1 MKAEEFAA
9 AVFAAYPVPEETF
22 ARAKWMGEAADACQ
36 VLAKRYRKEEAA
48 LTLAIRT
55 EGLTSAEYELKELTR
70 PYSRVNVDLLKRERP
85 DVFEEAVHVKQA
97 FAEKTLGRRRL
108 YDLVYD
114 VIGDAV
120 AEHEVVTVTDVRA
133 LLPDAEAALY
143 IAEGDEFVRY
153 AVVCR

>member
-22 ARAKWMGEAADACQ
+22 AKAKWMGEAADACQ

-70 PYSRVNVDLLKRERP
+70 PYSRVNVELLKRERP

-114 VIGDAV
+114 AIGEAV

>member
-22 ARAKWMGEAADACQ
+22 AKAKWMGEAADACQ
-36 VLAKRYRKEEAA
+36 VLAKQYRKEEAA

-114 VIGDAV
+114 AIGEAV

>member
-36 VLAKRYRKEEAA
+36 VLAKQYRKEEAA

-55 EGLTSAEYELKELTR
+55 EGLTSAEYALKELTR

-114 VIGDAV
+114 AIGEAV

>member
-36 VLAKRYRKEEAA
+36 VLAKQYRKEEAA

-55 EGLTSAEYELKELTR
+55 EGLTSAEYALKELTR

-85 DVFEEAVHVKQA
+85 DVFAEAVHVKQA

-114 VIGDAV
+114 VIGEAV

>member
-70 PYSRVNVDLLKRERP
+70 PYSRVNVELLKAERP
-85 DVFEEAVHVKQA
+85 DVFEEVVHVKQA

-114 VIGDAV
+114 AIGEAV

>member
-1 MKAEEFAA
+1 MKAEEFAE

-22 ARAKWMGEAADACQ
+22 ARAKWMGEAAYACN

-55 EGLTSAEYELKELTR
+55 EGLMSGEYELKELTR

-85 DVFEEAVHVKQA
+85 DVFAEAVHVKQA

-114 VIGDAV
+114 AIGDAV
-120 AEHEVVTVTDVRA
+120 AEHEVVTVTDVKA
-133 LLPDAEAALY
+133 LLPDSEAALY
-143 IAEGDEFVRY
+143 IMEGDEFVRY
-153 AVVCR
+153 SVVCR

>member
-1 MKAEEFAA
+1 MNAEEFAA
-9 AVFAAYPVPEETF
+9 AVFAAYPLPEEVF
-22 ARAKWMGEAADACQ
+22 ARAKWMGEAADACKSLERQ
-36 VLAKRYRKEEAA
+36 YRKEEAS

-55 EGLTSAEYELKELTR
+55 EGLTSDEYKLAELTR
-70 PYSRVNVDLLKRERP
+70 PYSTVNIPLLKAERP

-120 AEHEVVTVTDVRA
+120 SGHEVVTVTDVRS

-143 IAEGDEFVRY
+143 IVEGDEFVRY
-153 AVVCR
+153 AVVER

>member
-1 MKAEEFAA
+1 MNAEEFAA

-36 VLAKRYRKEEAA
+36 VLAKQYRKEEAA

-55 EGLTSAEYELKELTR
+55 EGLTSDEYALKELTR

-114 VIGDAV
+114 AIGEAV

-143 IAEGDEFVRY
+143 IAEADEFVRY

>member
-36 VLAKRYRKEEAA
+36 VLAKQYRKEEAA

-114 VIGDAV
+114 AIGEAV

-143 IAEGDEFVRY
+143 IAEGEEFVRY

>member
-55 EGLTSAEYELKELTR
+55 EGLTSAEYALKELTR

-114 VIGDAV
+114 AIGEAV

>member
-9 AVFAAYPVPEETF
+9 AVFAAYPVPEEMF
-22 ARAKWMGEAADACQ
+22 AKAKWMGEAADACQ

-114 VIGDAV
+114 AIGEAV

>member
-36 VLAKRYRKEEAA
+36 VLAKQYRKEEAA

-55 EGLTSAEYELKELTR
+55 TGLTSAEYALKELTR

-114 VIGDAV
+114 AIGEAV

>member
-1 MKAEEFAA
+1 MKAEEFAE

-22 ARAKWMGEAADACQ
+22 ARAKWMGEAAYACN

-55 EGLTSAEYELKELTR
+55 EGLMSGEYALKELTR

-85 DVFEEAVHVKQA
+85 DVFAEAVHVKQA

-114 VIGDAV
+114 AIGDAV
-120 AEHEVVTVTDVRA
+120 AEHEVVTVTDVKA
-133 LLPDAEAALY
+133 LLPDSEAALY
-143 IAEGDEFVRY
+143 IMEGDEFVRY
-153 AVVCR
+153 SVVCR

>member
-22 ARAKWMGEAADACQ
+22 AKAKWMGEAADACQ

-55 EGLTSAEYELKELTR
+55 EGLTSAEYALKELTR

-114 VIGDAV
+114 AIGEAV

>member
-36 VLAKRYRKEEAA
+36 VLSKRYRKEEAA

-55 EGLTSAEYELKELTR
+55 EGLTSAEYALKELTR

-114 VIGDAV
+114 AIGEAV
-120 AEHEVVTVTDVRA
+120 AEHEVVTVTDVKA

>member
-114 VIGDAV
+114 AIGEAV

>member
-1 MKAEEFAA
+1 MNAEEFAA
-9 AVFAAYPVPEETF
+9 AVFAAYPAPEETF
-22 ARAKWMGEAADACQ
+22 ARAKWMGGAADACQ
-36 VLAKRYRKEEAA
+36 VLAKKYRKEEAA

-70 PYSRVNVDLLKRERP
+70 PYSRVNVELLKRERP

-114 VIGDAV
+114 AIGEAV

>member
-36 VLAKRYRKEEAA
+36 VLAKQYRKEEAA

-55 EGLTSAEYELKELTR
+55 EGLTSAEYALKELTR

-114 VIGDAV
+114 AIGEAV
-120 AEHEVVTVTDVRA
+120 AEHEVVTVTDVKA

>member
-1 MKAEEFAA
+1 MNAEEFAA

-22 ARAKWMGEAADACQ
+22 AKAKWMGEAADACQ
-36 VLAKRYRKEEAA
+36 VLAKQYRKEEAA

-114 VIGDAV
+114 AIGEAV

-143 IAEGDEFVRY
+143 IAEEDEFVRY

>member
-1 MKAEEFAA
+1 MES
-9 AVFAAYPVPEETF
+9 
-22 ARAKWMGEAADACQ
+22 
-36 VLAKRYRKEEAA
+36 
-48 LTLAIRT
+48 I
-55 EGLTSAEYELKELTR
+55 
-70 PYSRVNVDLLKRERP
+70 VNLIGSMDIHYIPLLKAERP

-120 AEHEVVTVTDVRA
+120 SGHEVVTVTDVRS

-143 IAEGDEFVRY
+143 IVEGDEFVRY
-153 AVVCR
+153 AVVER

>member
-36 VLAKRYRKEEAA
+36 VLSKRYRKEEAA

-55 EGLTSAEYELKELTR
+55 EGLMSAEYELKELTR
-70 PYSRVNVDLLKRERP
+70 PYSRVNVELLKRERP

-114 VIGDAV
+114 AIGEAV